1 MDTLIQIQYSA
12 LNSVA
17 ILHISGIISSCAS
30 YFQELEY
37 TYLLNNGIYS
47 FI

>member
-17 ILHISGIISSCAS
+17 ILHISGIISS
-30 YFQELEY
+30 YMGK
-37 TYLLNNGIYS
+37 TLNGTIK
-47 FI
+47 

>member
-17 ILHISGIISSCAS
+17 ILHISGIISSWAV
-30 YFQELEY
+30 LI
-37 TYLLNNGIYS
+37 T
-47 FI
+47 

>member
-17 ILHISGIISSCAS
+17 ILHISGIISS
-30 YFQELEY
+30 YELIERS
-37 TYLLNNGIYS
+37 I
-47 FI
+47 FISSLRTWSMKPD